1 VQSPVSANYFLIHQD
16 FELTKFNCI
25 DFVMTTY
32 ILNFYVLNSLFDR
45 NEVYCVTQVFK
56 LGIKIKTM
64 CPCYTREFR
73 NTKSHL
79 LQA

>member
-45 NEVYCVTQVFK
+45 NEGV
-56 LGIKIKTM
+56 L
-64 CPCYTREFR
+64 CYT
-73 NTKSHL
+73 SV
-79 LQA
+79 